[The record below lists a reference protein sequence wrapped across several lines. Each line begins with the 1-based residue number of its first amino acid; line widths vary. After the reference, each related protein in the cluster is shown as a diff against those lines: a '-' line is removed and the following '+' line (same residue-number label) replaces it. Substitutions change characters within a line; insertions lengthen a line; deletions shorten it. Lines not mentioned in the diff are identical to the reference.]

1 MTSPQRARSPSSSG
15 FAGWLPG
22 NAQAAAIF
30 DLQRKTRNGSASIRK
45 PELSAVL
52 LPPALAAAIRS
63 PGARRSGIGFAWNS
77 FRHGTAIHRAH
88 EFARFRRALSVAIP
102 VFAYICR
109 YSFETNT
116 NARRARRFGVTE
128 ARFQIAPML

>member
-1 MTSPQRARSPSSSG
+1 MYAARNLEPQRKI
-15 FAGWLPG
+15 W
-22 NAQAAAIF
+22 
-30 DLQRKTRNGSASIRK
+30 KGSAPGRN
-45 PELSAVL
+45 PALSAISP
-52 LPPALAAAIRS
+52 PPAFAIAICR
-63 PGARRSGIGFAWNS
+63 PGARSSGIGLAWNS
-77 FRHGTAIHRAH
+77 FWQAFAIHRAH

-116 NARRARRFGVTE
+116 NANRARRFGVTE